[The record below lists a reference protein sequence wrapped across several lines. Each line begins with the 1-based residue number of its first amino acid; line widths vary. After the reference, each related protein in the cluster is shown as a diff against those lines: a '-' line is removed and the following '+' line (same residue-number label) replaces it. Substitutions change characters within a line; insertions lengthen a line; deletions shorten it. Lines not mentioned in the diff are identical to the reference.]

1 MAAPARRR
9 ESFCYADLLR
19 WPEGERWELID
30 GHAYAMTAPNW
41 AQQSVVFELGAQLR
55 NQLVGKPCQARS
67 GPVGVRLPVAG
78 EADADVRTYFEP
90 DLLVVCDPSK
100 IDARGIRGA
109 PDFIIEVLSPSTA
122 SYDQIDKRRAYER
135 AGVRELWLI
144 DVVNGLISIH
154 RHDGRRYAAA
164 ELLRTEGR
172 IPVGVLPG
180 VALDLDFV
188 AAYRPVEPADDATP

>member
-1 MAAPARRR
+1 MAAPARRH

-41 AQQSVVFELGAQLR
+41 AHQSVVFELGRQLG
-55 NQLVGKPCQARS
+55 NQLVGQPCQARS

-144 DVVNGLISIH
+144 DVVNGLISLYAGCGAGPGL
-154 RHDGRRYAAA
+154 RGGVPAGGAGGRRHAVNPAAA
-164 ELLRTEGR
+164 AHRR
-172 IPVGVLPG
+172 
-180 VALDLDFV
+180 
-188 AAYRPVEPADDATP
+188 R

>member
-1 MAAPARRR
+1 MAAPAIRHGNFR
-9 ESFCYADLLR
+9 YADLSR
-19 WPEGERWELID
+19 WPADERWELID

-41 AQQSVVFELGAQLR
+41 AHQSVVFELGRQLG

-67 GPVGVRLPVAG
+67 GPVGVRLPDAG

-100 IDARGIRGA
+100 VDARGIRGA

-122 SYDQIDKRRAYER
+122 SYDQIDKRRAYES

-154 RHDGRRYAAA
+154 RHDGRRYAAP

-172 IPVGVLPG
+172 IPVGILPG
-180 VALDLDFV
+180 VELDLDFV
-188 AAYRPVEPADDATP
+188 AAYRPVEPADDAST